1 MVEPNKISND
11 YLGSKCNVILG
22 NKYIE
27 HWFSLLDSADLE
39 SGAVQKKNNS
49 ILEGSLYDGICSNI
63 FRYDVVY
70 LLPIF
75 ICMGFY
81 PESA

>member
-27 HWFSLLDSADLE
+27 HWFSLLDSAE
-39 SGAVQKKNNS
+39 SGAVQKKNKS

-70 LLPIF
+70 LLLIF
-75 ICMGFY
+75 ICIGFY
-81 PESA
+81 PELA